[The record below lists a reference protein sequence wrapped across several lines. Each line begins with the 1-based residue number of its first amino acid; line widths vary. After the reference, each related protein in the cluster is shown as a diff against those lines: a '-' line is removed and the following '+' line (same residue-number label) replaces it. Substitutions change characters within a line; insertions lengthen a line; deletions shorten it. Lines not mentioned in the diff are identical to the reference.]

1 MDPLKKKIIIAFL
14 ILAAVG
20 GISLLLL
27 KFVDFDGGKRTEVPQ
42 NSYDFYVADFDYD
55 IFGDGEYME
64 LSRELFYT
72 EGATTVMV
80 SEDDLGEYDPI
91 VGFFARYTDTVIR
104 GDYKAYNT
112 FFAKEFIDANGEK
125 GPFTMQQLY
134 NIRLEYLGTREA
146 ELDGVRYP
154 AYETSLEYMIRRNNG
169 SFRNDMG
176 SDAARPQR
184 FLVIERDGKL
194 EILSVSTSFLAN

>member
-1 MDPLKKKIIIAFL
+1 MDPIKKKIIAAFL

-55 IFGDGEYME
+55 IFGDSDYME

-72 EGATTVMV
+72 DGATTVMV
-80 SEDDLGEYDPI
+80 NEDDLDEYHPI

-104 GDYKAYNT
+104 GDHKAYNA
-112 FFAKEFIDANGEK
+112 FFAKEFIEANGEK
-125 GPFTMQQLY
+125 GTFTMQQLY
-134 NIRLEYLGTREA
+134 NLRLEYLGSREV
-146 ELDGVRYP
+146 ELDGAVYP
-154 AYETSLEYMIRRNNG
+154 AYDVSLEYMIRRNNG

-184 FLVIERDGKL
+184 FLVIERNGKL
-194 EILSVSTSFLAN
+194 EILSVSTSYLAN